1 MAEQREPTDAQGVGV
16 RPARAGDRGFV
27 LSTAARLAEFGPPP
41 WRTVAEVVDGE
52 SRALRNFFE
61 NAPDDSGLLI
71 AEDARGRPLGFAYLE
86 TQLDFFT
93 RHPHAHLAEL
103 AVTREAEGVGAGG
116 ALLSASEDWARSKG
130 YSVLTLNVFDGN
142 RHARDVYERRGF
154 SPEYVRYIKRLG

>member
-1 MAEQREPTDAQGVGV
+1 MAERKDGRSIAI
-16 RPARAGDRGFV
+16 RPARLEDRTFV

-41 WRTVAEVVDGE
+41 WRTVDEVVAGE
-52 SRALRNFFE
+52 SRAIRTFFE
-61 NAPDDSGLLI
+61 NAPEDSGLLI

-93 RHPHAHLAEL
+93 RRPHAHLAEL
-103 AVTREAEGVGAGG
+103 AVAREAEGLGAGG
-116 ALLSASEDWARSKG
+116 ALLSASEAWARAKG

-154 SPEYVRYIKRLG
+154 SPETVRYVKSLG